1 MLGNKKE
8 EKTTAE
14 SFDLNEKQR
23 EMLLSLQNQLQEE
36 AKRIEEQKQAELNQL
51 RIKFQNLFN
60 VSLQSI
66 VFEKEL
72 DGQWF
77 FSKDFKKISKKE

>member
-8 EKTTAE
+8 EKNTE
-14 SFDLNEKQR
+14 HFDLNENQQK
-23 EMLLSLQNQLQEE
+23 MLTSLHNQFQE
-36 AKRIEEQKQAELNQL
+36 AVKRIEEQKQLELD
-51 RIKFQNLFN
+51 KVKMEFQNLFN

-66 VFEKEL
+66 VFEKDL
-72 DGQWF
+72 DGQWV